1 MKDSTSSLLAMNV
14 KRLRERRG
22 LTQQEL
28 SEASGIPR
36 PTIANLESGTAN
48 PTLAVVLRVASALAV
63 TVEELVAS
71 VAPQAVIHPARA
83 LPEKR
88 RTGAAIRRLIPEGSR
103 PAEFERLELAP
114 GAHLGARAE
123 APGTREYLACE
134 SGDIELVYAGDVLR
148 LGSGDVAALVADQ
161 PRDYANRGRRAAVA
175 YRIVMAIPVGS

>member
-1 MKDSTSSLLAMNV
+1 MRDGTSFLLARNI

-28 SEASGIPR
+28 AETSGVPR
-36 PTIANLESGTAN
+36 PTIANLESGSAN
-48 PTLAVVLRVASALAV
+48 PTLAVVLKVAGALGV

-71 VAPQAVIHPARA
+71 AAPHAVVHPAKA

-88 RTGAAIRRLIPEGSR
+88 RTGTAVRRLIPEGLR

-114 GAHLGARAE
+114 GARLGARAE
-123 APGTREYLACE
+123 APGAREYLACE
-134 SGDIELVYAGDVLR
+134 SGDIELFFAGDVLR
-148 LGSGDVAALVADQ
+148 LGSGDVAALLADQ

-175 YRIVMAIPVGS
+175 YRIVVTAPGS